1 VKRQDGWLRRYW
13 QGLIIAAAVS
23 YGQLQSTVDTDVVA
37 AQRHAY
43 VWMLPD
49 RPAGLHPGE
58 VVGRSVLTVP
68 LDVDPD
74 RAPN

>member
-1 VKRQDGWLRRYW
+1 MRRNDGWLRRYW

-23 YGQLQSTVDTDVVA
+23 YGQLQDSPGTDVVA
-37 AQRHAY
+37 AQRHPY
-43 VWMLPD
+43 VWMLPE

-68 LDVDPD
+68 LELRPD
-74 RAPN
+74 CSPN

>member
-1 VKRQDGWLRRYW
+1 MRRTDGWLRRYW

-23 YGQLQSTVDTDVVA
+23 YGQLQDSPDTDAVA
-37 AQRHAY
+37 AQRHPY

-49 RPAGLHPGE
+49 RPSGLHPGE

-68 LDVDPD
+68 LELRPE
-74 RAPN
+74 RSPN

>member
-1 VKRQDGWLRRYW
+1 MRRDDGWLRRYW

-23 YGQLQSTVDTDVVA
+23 YGQLQDTPETDVLA
-37 AQRHAY
+37 AQRHPY

-49 RPAGLHPGE
+49 RPEGLHPGE

-68 LDVDPD
+68 LELRPE
-74 RAPN
+74 RSPN